1 MSGII
6 FIFGPSCSGK
16 STLSHELI
24 KQLGSEWTYL
34 DRDVL
39 IENGDCLESA
49 ADETL
54 EERIKTIGNRIIVD
68 AQIPWRSKKEHEF
81 YCLLLPPL
89 ETLLERDAK
98 RTVHLARS
106 ASRAEQAKK
115 YVVSTYQ
122 TLSQLNPNKFDL
134 RFDSSKIPAE
144 EIALRIISEKFQES
158 GGQSATRESPL

>member
-1 MSGII
+1 MSII
-6 FIFGPSCSGK
+6 YIFGPSCSGK
-16 STLSHELI
+16 STLSHELT
-24 KQLGSEWTYL
+24 KRLGHQWTYL
-34 DRDVL
+34 DRDEL
-39 IENGDCLESA
+39 IEKGECLESA

-54 EERIKTIGNRIIVD
+54 EEKIKTIGNRIIVD

-106 ASRAEQAKK
+106 ASRASQAKK

-122 TLSQLNPNKFDL
+122 ILSQLNSEKFDL

-144 EIALRIISEKFQES
+144 EIALRIISGKS
-158 GGQSATRESPL
+158 LVGGGQSATRESPL